1 MRWLLGVCVAAALAQ
16 EPARIAVDVQL
27 VNLTA
32 TVRDARGA
40 LVPGLT
46 KDDFEILEDGAPQS
60 VRFFAR
66 QTELPLSAGLLV
78 DFSGSQDEF
87 VKRHRRDI
95 ESFLK
100 SVVGKKDRVF
110 VVCFGNHVRLVSQF
124 TSDIDAL
131 MDELKRFEKGER
143 KYPRLGDDPPREG
156 GTAFYDAVY
165 HATEKL
171 RGEDGRRALVMFS
184 DGQDNAS
191 AHHMLDAIEAAQSA
205 DVLLYNV
212 RYTTTEAEKKRTGA
226 RDLYGQRVMER
237 MAADTGGVAFNASNQ
252 NPKPAFD
259 AIAEELHS
267 LYEFGFHSTN
277 PGRDGRFRKLEI
289 RLKQPGL
296 KARAKSGYYAR

>member
-1 MRWLLGVCVAAALAQ
+1 MRWLLGVCAAAALAQ

-32 TVRDARGA
+32 TVRDGRGA
-40 LVPGLT
+40 LVAGLT
-46 KDDFEILEDGAPQS
+46 KDDFDILEDGAPQT

-66 QTELPLSAGLLV
+66 QTDLPLAAGLLV

-100 SVVGKKDRVF
+100 SVVGKNDRVF
-110 VVCFGNHVRLVSQF
+110 VVCFGNNLRLVSDF
-124 TSDIDAL
+124 TGDIDVV
-131 MDELKRFEKGER
+131 MEELKRFEKGER
-143 KYPRLGDDPPREG
+143 KYPRLGQDPPRDG

-165 HATEKL
+165 HAAEKL
-171 RGEDGRRALVMFS
+171 RGAEGRRALVLFS

-191 AHHMLDAIEAAQSA
+191 AHHMLDGIEAAQSA

-212 RYTTTEAEKKRTGA
+212 RYTTSEAEKKRTGS
-226 RDLYGQRVMER
+226 RDVYGQRVMER
-237 MAADTGGVAFNASNQ
+237 MSADTGGMAFNASNE
-252 NPKPAFD
+252 NPRSAFA
-259 AIAEELHS
+259 AIADELHS
-267 LYEFGFHSTN
+267 LYEFGFQSTN

-289 RLKQPGL
+289 RVKQPGL